1 MTTSGRQQ
9 GGLRIWKGDEGR
21 IRLLLRTLQTAS
33 GVAIGRVVAACRCRA
48 LFPSHRIAI
57 TVFLTND
64 GDNVC
69 EFDIISGKRRSG
81 MGKIGDTDM
90 KVARSR
96 GEIVPRDFAAA
107 VKDIKLAILQSR
119 ARAAHVSNVEA
130 LKLYFYVGGYVS
142 KKTRT
147 AKWGSGAID
156 ALSNRLQVE
165 LPGLR
170 GFPATS
176 IKYMRIL
183 FDEWI
188 PHLSIHQSSIDES
201 RHLPSDESPARPIRQ
216 MPSDESVSPDNRP
229 TSLGESVIRSL
240 STNELATCK
249 WRNVFHLPRSGH
261 RRCPPRTRQRAQG
274 THQEESITPCL
285 TSAQF

>member
-1 MTTSGRQQ
+1 MLIWYNTVRKA
-9 GGLRIWKGDEGR
+9 GGMDKVG
-21 IRLLLRTLQTAS
+21 
-33 GVAIGRVVAACRCRA
+33 
-48 LFPSHRIAI
+48 
-57 TVFLTND
+57 NM
-64 GDNVC
+64 
-69 EFDIISGKRRSG
+69 G
-81 MGKIGDTDM
+81 MKL
-90 KVARSR
+90 ARDR

-119 ARAAHVSNVEA
+119 ARAAHASNVEA

-170 GFPATS
+170 GFSAS
-176 IKYMRIL
+176 NIKSMRI
-183 FDEWI
+183 FYEAWKNEC
-188 PHLSIHQSSIDES
+188 Q
-201 RHLPSDESPARPIRQ
+201 IRQ
-216 MPSDESVSPDNRP
+216 TASAESVSQDNRP

-249 WRNVFHLPRSGH
+249 WRNVFHFPCPGH
-261 RRCPPRTRQRAQG
+261 QRCPPRTRQRA
-274 THQEESITPCL
+274 
-285 TSAQF
+285 

>member
-1 MTTSGRQQ
+1 
-9 GGLRIWKGDEGR
+9 
-21 IRLLLRTLQTAS
+21 
-33 GVAIGRVVAACRCRA
+33 
-48 LFPSHRIAI
+48 
-57 TVFLTND
+57 
-64 GDNVC
+64 
-69 EFDIISGKRRSG
+69 

-119 ARAAHVSNVEA
+119 ARAAHASNVEA

-170 GFPATS
+170 GFSATS

-188 PHLSIHQSSIDES
+188 PHLSIRQSSIDES
-201 RHLPSDESPARPIRQ
+201 RHLPSDESQARPIRQ

-240 STNELATCK
+240 STNELSTCK

-261 RRCPPRTRQRAQG
+261 RRCPPRTRQRSQG
-274 THQEESITPCL
+274 AHQEESITPCL
-285 TSAQF
+285 TSARF